1 MTARNFATRSCGT
14 GLSVRSQSEDTLQTG
29 EQESQPVLVLTG
41 GCGISSAL
49 ARMAEALE
57 VRLVA
62 VSSHHDLPF
71 RLHLSRPMAIIA
83 ETDPQTEAS
92 CAALRCIAAFD
103 QEMPVLLVSGNDPGA
118 QGTIDAAEK
127 LWGLTGLH
135 QLPHVPGPSDLLA
148 FLFHAGRQS
157 GTGRLIPLT

>member
-1 MTARNFATRSCGT
+1 MTARNSGTRSIGAGMT
-14 GLSVRSQSEDTLQTG
+14 APLFEKDTLALAQ
-29 EQESQPVLVLTG
+29 QESQPVLVLTG
-41 GCGISSAL
+41 GCGISPAL
-49 ARMAEALE
+49 AQMAEALE
-57 VRLVA
+57 IRLVA
-62 VSSHHDLPF
+62 VGSHHDLPF
-71 RLHLSRPMAIIA
+71 RLHLSRPMAIIS
-83 ETDPQTEAS
+83 ETDPQAEAS

-135 QLPHVPGPSDLLA
+135 QLPNVPGPSDLIA
-148 FLFHAGRQS
+148 FLFQAGRQS